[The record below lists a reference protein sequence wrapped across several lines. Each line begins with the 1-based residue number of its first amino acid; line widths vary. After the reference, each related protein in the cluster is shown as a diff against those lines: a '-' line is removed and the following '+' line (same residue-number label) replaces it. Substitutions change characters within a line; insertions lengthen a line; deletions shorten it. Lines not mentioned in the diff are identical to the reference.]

1 MGRSLTVDMVLK
13 TRVTEMLGIKHP
25 VLQGGMHYVGYAE
38 LAAAVSNA
46 GGLGMITALTQPSP
60 DALRE
65 EIRRCKA
72 MLEPGIRVGVNLTL
86 LPALAPPDYPAF
98 VRVILEEG
106 IQIVE
111 TAGASPEEMI
121 KGLKSAGIIIIHKCV
136 AVRHALSAI
145 RYGADIISMDGFEC
159 GGHPGNDDVGNMV
172 LLPKAAKMLGVP
184 ILASGGI
191 ADGKQ
196 LAGALAM
203 GCDGVNMG
211 TRFMAT
217 KEAPI
222 HAGIKQALVD
232 TDERGT
238 MHVMRSV
245 NNTERVFKN
254 PVAQEVAD
262 IEAKHPGDFHQ
273 FGHLVK
279 GLKYKES
286 FQDTGNTEDS
296 VWSCGQS
303 IGLIDDIPSC
313 HDLIEGMVAEAEQ
326 IICNRLASMVSK
338 L

>member
-1 MGRSLTVDMVLK
+1 MVLK

-25 VLQGGMHYVGYAE
+25 VIQGGMHYVGYAE

-46 GGLGMITALTQPSP
+46 GGLGLITALTQPTP
-60 DALRE
+60 DALRQ
-65 EIRRCKA
+65 EIRKA
-72 MLEPGIRVGVNLTL
+72 KGLLRPGLQVGVNLTL
-86 LPALAPPDYPAF
+86 LPALVPPDYDAYM
-98 VRVILEEG
+98 RVVVEEG
-106 IQIVE
+106 IKVVE

-121 KGLKSAGIIIIHKCV
+121 RKLKAHNITIIHKCV

-172 LLPKAAKMLGVP
+172 LLPKAARKLTVP
-184 ILASGGI
+184 FVASGGM

-196 LAGALAM
+196 LAAALAM

-217 KEAPI
+217 TEAPI
-222 HAGIKQALVD
+222 RHEIKQALVD

-238 MHVMRSV
+238 MHVMLSV
-245 NNTERVFKN
+245 NNTERVFRN
-254 PVAQEVAD
+254 PCAQEVFD
-262 IEAKHPGDFHQ
+262 IEEEHPGDFDKIA
-273 FGHLVK
+273 HLVK
-279 GLKYKES
+279 GLKYRES
-286 FQDTGNTEDS
+286 FQETGNTQDS

-313 HDLIEGMVAEAEQ
+313 QQLIDSVVAEAEA
-326 IICNRLASMVSK
+326 IITQRLSSMVAR

>member
-1 MGRSLTVDMVLK
+1 
-13 TRVTEMLGIKHP
+13 MLGIKHP
-25 VLQGGMHYVGYAE
+25 IIQGGMHYVGYAE

-46 GGLGMITALTQPSP
+46 GGLGLITALTQPTAE
-60 DALRE
+60 DLRK
-65 EIRRCKA
+65 EIRKA
-72 MLEPGIRVGVNLTL
+72 KTLLNPGCQVGVNLTL
-86 LPALAPPDYPAF
+86 LPALAPPDYPAYT
-98 VRVILEEG
+98 RVVVEEG
-106 IQIVE
+106 IKVVE

-121 KGLKSAGIIIIHKCV
+121 KALKAHGIIVIHKCV
-136 AVRHALSAI
+136 AVRHALSAVK
-145 RYGADIISMDGFEC
+145 YGADIISMDGFEC

-172 LLPKAAKMLGVP
+172 LLPKAARKLPVP
-184 ILASGGI
+184 FLASGGI

-217 KEAPI
+217 VEAPI
-222 HAGIKQALVD
+222 VDGIKQALID

-238 MHVMRSV
+238 MHVMRTV

-254 PVAQEVAD
+254 PTAQEVVD
-262 IEAKHPGDFHQ
+262 IETEHPGEFEK

-279 GLKYKES
+279 GMKYRES
-286 FQDTGNTEDS
+286 FQVTGNTQDS

-303 IGLIDDIPSC
+303 IGLIDDVPTC
-313 HDLIEGMVAEAEQ
+313 KDLIEGMVAEAEG
-326 IICNRLASMVSK
+326 IITNRLQGLVSK

>member
-1 MGRSLTVDMVLK
+1 MGEHILCEMVLK

-25 VLQGGMHYVGYAE
+25 IIQGGMHYVGYAE

-46 GGLGMITALTQPSP
+46 GGLGLITALTQPSAE
-60 DALRE
+60 DLRK
-65 EIRRCKA
+65 EIRRAKA
-72 MLEPGIRVGVNLTL
+72 MLKPGMKVGVNLTL
-86 LPALAPPDYPAF
+86 LPALAPPDYPSYM
-98 VRVILEEG
+98 RVVAEEG

-121 KGLKSAGIIIIHKCV
+121 KTLKQHGIIIIHKCV

-145 RYGADIISMDGFEC
+145 KYGADIISMDGFEC

-172 LLPKAAKMLGVP
+172 LLPKAARKLSVP
-184 ILASGGI
+184 ILASGGM

-217 KEAPI
+217 QEAPI
-222 HAGIKQALVD
+222 HAGIKQALID

-254 PVAQEVAD
+254 PTSQEVAD
-262 IEAKHPGDFHQ
+262 TEDEYPGEFEK

-279 GLKYKES
+279 GMKYKES
-286 FQDTGNTEDS
+286 FQQTGNTQDS

-303 IGLIDDIPSC
+303 IGLIDDVPTCQALLESI
-313 HDLIEGMVAEAEQ
+313 VAEAEG
-326 IICNRLASMVSK
+326 
-338 L
+338 